1 METQSV
7 SVATEFEAFAA
18 EQVAN
23 GRFADAR
30 EVLEAAKA
38 ALVREAED
46 DDLDVEYVR
55 QAVQEGM
62 DSGVAEGDVFARLRA
77 KYNLPSSR

>member
-1 METQSV
+1 MGTQSV

>member
-1 METQSV
+1 MGTQSV

-62 DSGVAEGDVFARLRA
+62 ESGVAEGDVFARLRA